1 MAPFL
6 PTDFVE
12 YVRIAGFS
20 LSAGEEFI
28 LRSIG
33 SNSAF
38 PFLQDRLSKRAR
50 AAIVLPEPRRW
61 RQRSNLRFRVIIYL
75 RHLLR
80 KSLGGEK
87 VIQKQERYGEN
98 RP

>member
-38 PFLQDRLSKRAR
+38 SFLRDRLSKRAR
-50 AAIVLPEPRRW
+50 AALVLPEPTH
-61 RQRSNLRFRVIIYL
+61 I
-75 RHLLR
+75 
-80 KSLGGEK
+80 GD
-87 VIQKQERYGEN
+87 N
-98 RP
+98 RGT

>member
-1 MAPFL
+1 MVPFW
-6 PTDFVE
+6 PADFVE

-50 AAIVLPEPRRW
+50 AALVLPEPTHW
-61 RQRSNLRFRVIIYL
+61 GQQRNLKFRVIIYL
-75 RHLLR
+75 RLLLQ

-87 VIQKQERYGEN
+87 VIQK
-98 RP
+98 